1 MIPLIKLKNKI
12 FYNELFSN
20 LLFVAIIAS
29 YILLKAI
36 SNLAYGASY
45 FIAFRSGIMGAVM
58 YVAGMYTVNLA
69 SNNSDENKQTF
80 LIDMRI
86 AKKGLVTSAV
96 YFLFLFTTIIDNLQR
111 KDILS
116 GLPILS
122 YLPGYDHLISIIGR
136 LSQSISDITSFIL
149 PEQIRNII
157 LGNLFYVLIP
167 FILFKLLGYQFKGLF
182 SLRYARASWPIL
194 SIYLVMFFSSG
205 ITIKKIW
212 GFVYSL
218 LYPALCEEFFHRGI
232 IFRSANNIFRKVP
245 IALLVGTIAFSLVH
259 FPDYFFRIYN
269 GNLLLS
275 FSNIADLFLFG
286 IFMAYGYQKTGTLL
300 PWILIHALSDALYL

>member
-1 MIPLIKLKNKI
+1 MISCPKQKRKI
-12 FYNELFSN
+12 FNDELFSN
-20 LLFVAIIAS
+20 SLFAGILAA

-45 FIAFRSGIMGAVM
+45 FTAFRSGIMGVVM
-58 YVAGMYTVNLA
+58 YVAGMYTINLA
-69 SNNSDENKQTF
+69 SNSTDENKQSF
-80 LIDMRI
+80 QIDTRV
-86 AKKGLVTSAV
+86 AKKGLITSTV

-111 KDILS
+111 KNILS
-116 GLPILS
+116 GAPVLS
-122 YLPGYDHLISIIGR
+122 LLPGYNHLIFIIGR
-136 LSQSISDITSFIL
+136 LSQSISDIASFVL

-167 FILFKLLGYQFKGLF
+167 FILFKLLGYQFKGFF

-194 SIYLVMFFSSG
+194 SIYLVMFFSSD

-232 IFRSANNIFRKVP
+232 IFRSVSSIFRKVP
-245 IALLVGTIAFSLVH
+245 IALVVGTIAFSLMH
-259 FPDYFFRIYN
+259 FPDYFFRIYS
-269 GNLLLS
+269 GNLLFSLS
-275 FSNIADLFLFG
+275 SMADIFLFG
-286 IFMAYGYQKTGTLL
+286 LLLAYGYQKTGTLF
-300 PWILIHALSDALYL
+300 PWIFVHALSDALYL

>member
-1 MIPLIKLKNKI
+1 MLSYLKQKSKI
-12 FYNELFSN
+12 FYDELFSN
-20 LLFVAIIAS
+20 SLFAGILAA

-45 FIAFRSGIMGAVM
+45 FTAFRSGIMGVVM
-58 YVAGMYTVNLA
+58 YVAGMYTINLA
-69 SNNSDENKQTF
+69 SNSTDENKQSF
-80 LIDMRI
+80 QIDTRV
-86 AKKGLVTSAV
+86 AKKGLITSTV

-111 KDILS
+111 KNILS
-116 GLPILS
+116 GAPVLS
-122 YLPGYDHLISIIGR
+122 LLPGYNHLIFIIGR
-136 LSQSISDITSFIL
+136 LSQSISDIASFVL

-167 FILFKLLGYQFKGLF
+167 FILFKLLGYQFKGFF

-194 SIYLVMFFSSG
+194 SIYLVMFFSSD

-232 IFRSANNIFRKVP
+232 IFRSVSSIFRKVP
-245 IALLVGTIAFSLVH
+245 IALVVGTIAFSLMH
-259 FPDYFFRIYN
+259 FPDYFFRIYS
-269 GNLLLS
+269 GNLLFSLS
-275 FSNIADLFLFG
+275 SMADIFLFG
-286 IFMAYGYQKTGTLL
+286 LLLAYGYQKTGTLF
-300 PWILIHALSDALYL
+300 PWIFVHALSDALYL

>member
-1 MIPLIKLKNKI
+1 MISYLKQKSKF

-20 LLFVAIIAS
+20 LLFTVILAA

-45 FIAFRSGIMGAVM
+45 FTAFRSGIMGVVM
-58 YVAGMYTVNLA
+58 YVAGMYTINLT
-69 SNNSDENKQTF
+69 SNNTDENMQAF
-80 LIDMRI
+80 NIDEGV

-96 YFLFLFTTIIDNLQR
+96 YFLFLFSTIIDNLQR

-116 GLPILS
+116 GTPILS
-122 YLPGYDHLISIIGR
+122 FLPGYSHLISIIER
-136 LSQSISDITSFIL
+136 LSQSISDIASFVL

-157 LGNLFYVLIP
+157 LGNLIYVLIP
-167 FILFKLLGYQFKGLF
+167 FIIFKLLGYQFKNLF
-182 SLRYARASWPIL
+182 SLRYTKASWPIL
-194 SIYLVMFFSSG
+194 FIYLILFFTGG
-205 ITIKKIW
+205 ITIKKVW

-232 IFRSANNIFRKVP
+232 IFRSADSIFKKLPV
-245 IALLVGTIAFSLVH
+245 ALLAGTVAFGLMH

-269 GNLLLS
+269 GNLLFT
-275 FSNIADLFLFG
+275 FSNIADLLLFG
-286 IFMAYGYQKTGTLL
+286 FLLAYGYRKTTTLL
-300 PWILIHALSDALYL
+300 PWILVHALSDALYL

>member
-1 MIPLIKLKNKI
+1 MISCPKQKSKI
-12 FYNELFSN
+12 FCDELFSN
-20 LLFVAIIAS
+20 SLFAGILAA

-45 FIAFRSGIMGAVM
+45 FTAFRSGIMGVVM
-58 YVAGMYTVNLA
+58 YVAGMYTINLA
-69 SNNSDENKQTF
+69 SNNTDENKQAF
-80 LIDMRI
+80 QIDTRV
-86 AKKGLVTSAV
+86 AKKGLITSTV

-111 KDILS
+111 KNILS
-116 GLPILS
+116 GAPVLS
-122 YLPGYDHLISIIGR
+122 LLPGYNHLIFIIGR
-136 LSQSISDITSFIL
+136 LSQSISDIASFVL

-167 FILFKLLGYQFKGLF
+167 FILFKLLGYQFKGFF

-194 SIYLVMFFSSG
+194 SIYLVMFFSSD

-232 IFRSANNIFRKVP
+232 IFRSVSSIFRKVP
-245 IALLVGTIAFSLVH
+245 IALVVGTIAFSLMH
-259 FPDYFFRIYN
+259 FPDYFFRIYS
-269 GNLLLS
+269 GNLLFSLS
-275 FSNIADLFLFG
+275 SMADIFLFG
-286 IFMAYGYQKTGTLL
+286 LLLAYGYQKTGTLF
-300 PWILIHALSDALYL
+300 PWIFVHALSDALYL